1 MSVYSQAL
9 LLYLSLV
16 MVIGCRSEPTGE
28 SVHGRVTIAG
38 EPMLEGLVTFQPIE
52 ETTGPKISTMIENGE
67 YSIPPSEGIHAG
79 LFRVEILGM
88 PPGVKAMASGDLQ
101 PQLASRGPTPYRE
114 VAAEFNFQSQ
124 LRAVLRSGVAN
135 QLDFQVKLAD
145 HRK

>member
-38 EPMLEGLVTFQPIE
+38 EPMLEGLITFQPIE

-67 YSIPPSEGIHAG
+67 YSVSPSEGIHAG

-88 PPGVKAMASGDLQ
+88 PPGVKAMASGEHQ
-101 PQLASRGPTPYRE
+101 PQLVPRGPTLYRE
-114 VAAEFNFQSQ
+114 VAAEFNFHSQ
-124 LRAVLRSGVAN
+124 LRAVLRSGVDN
-135 QLDFQVKLAD
+135 RLDFQVKLGD
-145 HRK
+145 HP